1 MTSYWKIGAISG
13 LIAGIIAGIVT
24 VVSLIV
30 VGSFELPHYDYY
42 PISLHYPA
50 LVTNEI
56 ILSVIWGVILGLLY
70 VCTYDLIPGE
80 KIAKGIV
87 FGMIYYLIYNIR
99 IGTLGL
105 FYGNFGAAISDFTV
119 GFFTYIVFGVVLG
132 ILGKELLE
140 RRLAS
145 SERRKTERHDLKT
158 GIYPGAFAGIAMGIS
173 VFVIMA
179 TIFNPELYQR
189 YAADFGFLIGQLGTH
204 VFFNMI
210 FVIVFGILYVMFYD
224 KIPGKGV
231 LKGIVFSLVIFLI
244 TSFRLG
250 IYYLAYGLITNF
262 YLWSIAGF
270 IYFPIFGLV
279 LGLLYRKPSE

>member
-1 MTSYWKIGAISG
+1 
-13 LIAGIIAGIVT
+13 
-24 VVSLIV
+24 
-30 VGSFELPHYDYY
+30 
-42 PISLHYPA
+42 
-50 LVTNEI
+50 
-56 ILSVIWGVILGLLY
+56 
-70 VCTYDLIPGE
+70 
-80 KIAKGIV
+80 
-87 FGMIYYLIYNIR
+87 MIYYLIYSIR
-99 IGTLGL
+99 IGALGL
-105 FYGNFGAAISDFTV
+105 FYGNLGAAISDFVV

-132 ILGKELLE
+132 ILGNELLE

-145 SERRKTERHDLKT
+145 SERGKTERYDLKT

-189 YAADFGFLIGQLGTH
+189 YATDFGFLIGQLGTH

-210 FVIVFGILYVMFYD
+210 FVIIFGILYVMFYE

-250 IYYLAYGLITNF
+250 IYYLAYGLNTNF
-262 YLWSIAGF
+262 YMWSIAGF
-270 IYFPIFGLV
+270 IYFPIFGIV
-279 LGLLYRKPSE
+279 LGYLYRKPGD